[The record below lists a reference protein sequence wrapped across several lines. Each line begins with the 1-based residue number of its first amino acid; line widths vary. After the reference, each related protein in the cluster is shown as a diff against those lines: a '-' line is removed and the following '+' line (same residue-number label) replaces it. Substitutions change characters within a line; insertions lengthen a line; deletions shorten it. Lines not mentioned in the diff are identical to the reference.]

1 MKDRHIAIGVLMAC
15 CFFYPVTKAQITG
28 EAEQSLSL
36 ADAARRNREQKRDVI
51 RRSKRITNDDL
62 NVQFVSAEEGGV
74 RLAGVANAGGTPA
87 SEGELPIARA
97 IRGQATPD
105 NGDTAAIY
113 GGIYM
118 GSPPTSQT
126 APPNPAVV
134 AAIVAA
140 DWAAIAATE
149 PPIRKPGETEEEFEI
164 ATAKAQIA
172 AAELQLNLQRR
183 EFALDQDV
191 IYSNPNYLAWQTGKS
206 KLDAEQ
212 QRIDERQYEIGGQK
226 ARLAVLEET
235 QRQKQEIS
243 THTMPLLP

>member
-1 MKDRHIAIGVLMAC
+1 MKDRHIAIGALMAC

-28 EAEQSLSL
+28 EAEQSLSS

-51 RRSKRITNDDL
+51 RRSKRITDDDL
-62 NVQFVSAEEGGV
+62 KVQFVSAEEGGV

-87 SEGELPIARA
+87 SVGELPIAQA
-97 IRGQATPD
+97 IRGQASPD
-105 NGDTAAIY
+105 NGDTVAIS

-212 QRIDERQYEIGGQK
+212 QRIDERQYEIGEQK

-243 THTMPLLP
+243 THAMPPLP

>member
-15 CFFYPVTKAQITG
+15 CLFYQMTKAQMTG
-28 EAEQSLSL
+28 EVEQSISL
-36 ADAARRNREQKRDVI
+36 ADAARRNREQKRGVI
-51 RRSKRITNDDL
+51 RRAKRITDDDL
-62 NVQFVSAEEGGV
+62 RVQFVSAAEGGV
-74 RLAGVANAGGTPA
+74 SLAGVANVGGTPA
-87 SEGELPIARA
+87 SVGELPIAEA
-97 IRGQATPD
+97 IEGQATPG
-105 NGDTAAIY
+105 NEGAATVT

-134 AAIVAA
+134 AAVVAA
-140 DWAAIAATE
+140 DWAAMAATE

-164 ATAKAQIA
+164 TTAKAQIA
-172 AAELQLNLQRR
+172 AAELQLNLQQR
-183 EFALDQDV
+183 EFALNQDV

-212 QRIDERQYEIGGQK
+212 QRIDERQYEIDGLK
-226 ARLAVLEET
+226 DRLALLEET

-243 THTMPLLP
+243 THAMPQLP